1 VVDQKLYRQF
11 QQILGP
17 QGTLVAPQ
25 DLSQFSQDASRNPS
39 PPSVVLQPQTTS
51 QVAKIVAL
59 AHERRLPIAI
69 RGGGTGL
76 DGGAVAPRDGL
87 LMSLRKMSRIKEI
100 SPEDMMAVVQ
110 PGLITA
116 RMNDQL
122 RPSDLFYPIDPASQ
136 GHSTIGGD
144 VATGAHGLRGAK
156 YGSIK
161 NYLLGLEVVTP
172 PGEVIRCGA
181 KTLKCATGYHLTDLF
196 AGSRGRIGVITE
208 IILKLLPRPQAR
220 ISLMATFHGA
230 AQADRFR
237 EVLMREN
244 IWPSR
249 LELLDSPTVEKGLS
263 DLKLDLSPDQVL
275 LLVELDGPESL
286 LKEDIETTLKI
297 LAQEGGWQIQRV
309 EDERQAERWWRLRGS
324 LLSALVEDT
333 DVALLLTVIV
343 PASKTD
349 LFFEK
354 LTTACQAKSI
364 DHYIYGHLA
373 EGRWHSVLPAKGGE
387 SARIRDLANLA
398 KTIHKMAGSLG
409 ARILR
414 PHAIGFNPGTP
425 LAPPGDGGQERLWSA
440 LKSRFDPR
448 GIFNPQ
454 E

>member
-1 VVDQKLYRQF
+1 
-11 QQILGP
+11 
-17 QGTLVAPQ
+17 
-25 DLSQFSQDASRNPS
+25 
-39 PPSVVLQPQTTS
+39 
-51 QVAKIVAL
+51 
-59 AHERRLPIAI
+59 
-69 RGGGTGL
+69 
-76 DGGAVAPRDGL
+76 
-87 LMSLRKMSRIKEI
+87 
-100 SPEDMMAVVQ
+100 
-110 PGLITA
+110 
-116 RMNDQL
+116 MNDQL

-136 GHSTIGGD
+136 GQGTIGGD

-156 YGSIK
+156 YGSIN
-161 NYLLGLEVVTP
+161 NYLLGLEVVTS

-220 ISLMATFHGA
+220 VSLMATFHGA
-230 AQADRFR
+230 AQAHRVR

-249 LELLDSPTVEKGLS
+249 LELLDSPAVERGLS

-275 LLVELDGPESL
+275 LLVELDGPESS
-286 LKEDIETTLKI
+286 LKDDVETTLKI
-297 LAQEGGWQIQRV
+297 LAQEGGGHIQRA

-324 LLSALVEDT
+324 LLSALVGDT
-333 DVALLLTVIV
+333 DMALLLTIIV
-343 PASKTD
+343 PASKTA

-354 LTTACQAKSI
+354 LTIACQAKLI
-364 DHYIYGHLA
+364 GHYIYGHLA

-387 SARIRDLANLA
+387 RARIRDLTSLA

-414 PHAIGFNPGTP
+414 PYAIGFDPGTS
-425 LAPPGDGGQERLWSA
+425 LAPSGDGGQERLWLA

-448 GIFNPQ
+448 GIFNPR